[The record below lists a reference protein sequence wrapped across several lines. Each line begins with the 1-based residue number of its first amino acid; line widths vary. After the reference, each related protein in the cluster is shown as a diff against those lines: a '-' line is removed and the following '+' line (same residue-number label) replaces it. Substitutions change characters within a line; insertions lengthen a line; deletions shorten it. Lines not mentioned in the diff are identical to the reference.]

1 MNRSTRLLVTST
13 DQIFSSK
20 LREVNHRVTQEA
32 PATPISREYP
42 MLDEASSGQHV
53 GLSDDEGSIVSP
65 PPSKSPACGAC
76 RTRES
81 KVWWKAPKGLATD
94 ILCDS
99 CGTSWRKYA
108 DLNVRPVR
116 EESLPLAKARVAE
129 KREGTPLSG
138 PSSKRAR
145 VSDFNPTLGAL
156 TLNLVLKTSVS
167 VPPTPPVA
175 SNVPQIQCFAC
186 TKNGPIGKV
195 LKCKN
200 CQFKIHAGKNG
211 LPSLKSSVQ
220 HMQAPVVLS
229 SIQH

>member
-1 MNRSTRLLVTST
+1 MKLGEANRLTTRNLSP
-13 DQIFSSK
+13 K
-20 LREVNHRVTQEA
+20 
-32 PATPISREYP
+32 PISRQYSSVE
-42 MLDEASSGQHV
+42 EANDGQHV
-53 GLSDDEGSIVSP
+53 GLSDDEGSLVSP

-116 EESLPLAKARVAE
+116 EESLPASKTRVPE

-145 VSDFNPTLGAL
+145 VSTRAGFKALILKLLSDLCLCTAHSSARYYYRPADPMPCLYENWTNREGIEVQNLPIQNPYR
-156 TLNLVLKTSVS
+156 
-167 VPPTPPVA
+167 
-175 SNVPQIQCFAC
+175 
-186 TKNGPIGKV
+186 
-195 LKCKN
+195 
-200 CQFKIHAGKNG
+200 
-211 LPSLKSSVQ
+211 
-220 HMQAPVVLS
+220 
-229 SIQH
+229 